1 MNTKDRWKRKERKV
15 NGPAWENQTFW
26 YNSFVDFFYYNYSCH
41 FPWIIFHGIRPFD
54 KALFSAFLTLKVNFW
69 VMFGEALRAYL
80 YPNFVYR
87 KKNLCSKPWLPG
99 APERCCHGTKI
110 FNRSIALECTQQ
122 WVQISRAI
130 IFVDKKHFPENHFVR
145 GESLCDNIYINIYE
159 NLIWRDLI
167 PKHTHTGGILLI
179 VRKKKSNNIY
189 HFMWNR

>member
-26 YNSFVDFFYYNYSCH
+26 YNSFVDFFIIIIH
-41 FPWIIFHGIRPFD
+41 AIFHELYFMVSAHSIKRYLV
-54 KALFSAFLTLKVNFW
+54 LFWRWKW
-69 VMFGEALRAYL
+69 IFGWCLARHYVHTYIPILCIE
-80 YPNFVYR
+80 

-99 APERCCHGTKI
+99 APERCCHGSKI

-130 IFVDKKHFPENHFVR
+130 IFVDKKHFPKNHFVR

-179 VRKKKSNNIY
+179 VRKKQSNNIY